1 MRPLPRPLELV
12 EKIILE
18 TQPTAV
24 WVALSSGGCGIL
36 TRAMVGRH
44 DEDFRETRSTGLEFA
59 HGVVQAISFA
69 PSPHR
74 VSTPQILVDA
84 ADAVIDDPEHVCLYG
99 TTWQCLPD
107 GVEICSVGT
116 NSVLVFEKGD
126 LQEVIVPHSI
136 NELLRSQGRALHPL
150 GRQVATHALGSRKS
164 ARSCGVDDVRVAHV
178 PLAPTTTIAI
188 IEDRRLADAIIQ
200 FAVPRNELPAFI
212 EAWNSP
218 GKRIRTSVLLSL

>member
-1 MRPLPRPLELV
+1 MMRPLPRPLELV

-84 ADAVIDDPEHVCLYG
+84 ADAVIDDPEHVCLLA
-99 TTWQCLPD
+99 TTWQYLPE
-107 GVEICSVGT
+107 GVEICSVGA
-116 NSVLVFEKGD
+116 NSVLVFEEN
-126 LQEVIVPHSI
+126 LFREVIIPHSAT
-136 NELLRSQGRALHPL
+136 EFLRSQGH
-150 GRQVATHALGSRKS
+150 QVRDWHGMLATHALGGKNGCR
-164 ARSCGVDDVRVAHV
+164 VDDVRVARV
-178 PLAPTTTIAI
+178 PFSPTTTIAI
-188 IEDRRLADAIIQ
+188 
-200 FAVPRNELPAFI
+200 
-212 EAWNSP
+212 
-218 GKRIRTSVLLSL
+218 